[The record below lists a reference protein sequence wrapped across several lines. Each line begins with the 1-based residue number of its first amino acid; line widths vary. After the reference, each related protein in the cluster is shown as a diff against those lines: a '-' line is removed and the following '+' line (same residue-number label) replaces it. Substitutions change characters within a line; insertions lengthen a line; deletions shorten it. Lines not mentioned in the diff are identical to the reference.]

1 MSREILERIGQLSQA
16 LTELQDQVEKALEK
30 SDASRRY
37 LDFVRASTDWSW
49 ETDANLNYTYASE
62 GIAAVFGSP
71 NLVMEGRYLF
81 ALDHFRDID
90 ERLLALVDSIQ
101 DHQSFRDVAI
111 DVVDRAGDAHRIL
124 LSGVPVFD
132 DESGRFDGYRGTG
145 TDITGRPAVVAATL
159 GADPDAAL
167 YRQAVESARLGIWSW
182 NPKTGA
188 LGVSP
193 GLEAALGYAAGE
205 FPGTIEAWTDHI
217 HRDDRD
223 RVRLAMDEHIRRD
236 APGYEIEHRIVTAAG
251 EVRWFLARG
260 HAEWDPTGA
269 VVRVTVVLADVT
281 PIKWREADLSEA
293 LAQANAAER
302 TRGEFLAQ
310 LSHELRTPLN
320 AIIGFSEAIKEGYL
334 GPLSSEKSQEYA
346 SDVFAASSH
355 LLEIINDVL
364 DLSRID
370 AGGLELHDEEVDV
383 RDLVEGSVR
392 LVEGRAATGL
402 VELTIEVAPNL
413 PGLRADPRL
422 AKQTLLNLLTTA
434 VKVPDQGGAVTITAA
449 RRGDGGIEITIADTG
464 IGIRAEDIQ
473 RALEPFIQV
482 GDDIGRRDEGS
493 GLGLPLARSIMELHG
508 GSLELRSEVGRGT
521 QAIVVFPPHRSI
533 A

>member
-111 DVVDRAGDAHRIL
+111 DMVDRAGDARRIL

-223 RVRLAMDEHIRRD
+223 R
-236 APGYEIEHRIVTAAG
+236 VTAAG

-422 AKQTLLNLLTTA
+422 AKQTLLNLLTNA
-434 VKVPDQGGAVTITAA
+434 VKFTDQGGAVTITAA